1 MKTRLLLTSMLV
13 SFASV
18 AYSAPPVVNGVT
30 ASQRT
35 GTKIVDISYDLVLD
49 TGQTAFVELWFS
61 PDNGLT
67 YPIRCMDIQGDV
79 DANVTGGNAKTVEWN
94 AESDWDQKFTNAGKI
109 RVIATYGDSPSGF
122 GGSGSGGSG
131 GNSGSHDAN
140 MKPVPMTLWELM
152 DDGAGSMTWQDHSD
166 YFQYESPGAI
176 GMKIDPKEVTNGLW
190 DEVVQWA
197 SDNNAGYTGLT
208 LKGGDPDMPASNI
221 TYWQAIK
228 WCNARS
234 EMDGLTPAYY
244 TDADESTGDINGNGQ
259 IENGTDSWFQYDSIQ
274 DPNQNGK
281 WDAGEP
287 YNDDNGDGIFNPKE
301 YDDYNNNGQYDQGLS
316 QVFRN
321 GLVITIPD
329 NSSSSHFI
337 KKDTDGYRLP
347 SYPVFATAVT
357 GGNYKKN
364 WPWGD
369 QSFPGSGGGGTEY
382 SPVLMHQKYRI
393 STDSFLP
400 QYDSPSKASDRQPN
414 GFDLYDMLGNL
425 AEWEEHASSMDN
437 GNGPTMYGYVLGG
450 SYMGL
455 NEIGNANFSDSGA
468 GGGGGYNPM
477 KASEASIQGKAG
489 ETSNAIGF
497 RCMVYLR

>member
-382 SPVLMHQKYRI
+382 DTATMFQKYRI

>member
-1 MKTRLLLTSMLV
+1 MLV

-382 SPVLMHQKYRI
+382 DTATMFQKYRI

-425 AEWEEHASSMDN
+425 AEWEEYASSMDN

>member
-1 MKTRLLLTSMLV
+1 
-13 SFASV
+13 
-18 AYSAPPVVNGVT
+18 VNGVT

-382 SPVLMHQKYRI
+382 DTATMFQKYRI
-393 STDSFLP
+393 STDVVAP
-400 QYDSPSKASDRQPN
+400 EYNSPSKASDRQPN

>member
-1 MKTRLLLTSMLV
+1 MLV

-18 AYSAPPVVNGVT
+18 AYAAPPVVTGVT

-35 GTKIVDISYDLVLD
+35 GTKIVDISYNLVLD

-67 YPIRCMDIQGDV
+67 YPIRCMDVNGSV
-79 DANVTGGNAKTVEWN
+79 DANVTDGNGKLVEWN

-140 MKPVPMTLWELM
+140 MKQVPMTLWELM
-152 DDGAGSMTWQDHSD
+152 DNGSGTMVWQDNSG

-176 GMKIDPKEVTNGLW
+176 GMKIDPIEVTNGLW
-190 DEVVQWA
+190 DEVVQW
-197 SDNNAGYTGLT
+197 SVDNNAGYTGLT

-244 TDADESTGDINGNGQ
+244 TDANESTGDINGNGQ
-259 IENGTDSWFQYDSIQ
+259 IEDGTDSWSSYDPVQ

-287 YNDDNGDGIFNPKE
+287 YSDDNFDGVFNPKE
-301 YDDYNNNGQYDQGLS
+301 YEDYNNNGQYDLGLS
-316 QVFRN
+316 QVFKN
-321 GLVITIPD
+321 GAVITFPD
-329 NSSSSHFI
+329 GSSSSHFI

-347 SYPVFATAVT
+347 SYPAFASAVT
-357 GGNYKKN
+357 GGNYQKS

-369 QSFPGSGGGGTEY
+369 QSFPGSGGGGSEY
-382 SPVLMHQKYRI
+382 PLVSMHQKYRI
-393 STDSFLP
+393 STNSGAP
-400 QYDSPSKASDRQPN
+400 QFNSPSKASDRQPN
-414 GFDLYDMLGNL
+414 GFDLYDILGNL
-425 AEWEEHASSMDN
+425 AEWEEHAASWDN
-437 GNGPTMYGYVLGG
+437 GNGFTVNGYVLGG

-468 GGGGGYNPM
+468 GGGGAYNPM
-477 KASEASIQGKAG
+477 KASEASIQGKPG

>member
-1 MKTRLLLTSMLV
+1 MLV

-131 GNSGSHDAN
+131 GNSGSHDAS
-140 MKPVPMTLWELM
+140 MKQVPMTFWEYAPNPNDPATYM
-152 DDGAGSMTWQDHSD
+152 WVDNSSS
-166 YFQYESPGAI
+166 FNYESPGAI

-190 DEVVQWA
+190 DEVVQWSA
-197 SDNNAGYTGLT
+197 DNNAGYTGLT

-259 IENGTDSWFQYDSIQ
+259 IENGTDSWFPYDTIQ

-287 YNDDNGDGIFNPKE
+287 YNDDNFDGIFNPKE
-301 YDDYNNNGQYDQGLS
+301 YEDLNNNGQYDQGLS
-316 QVFRN
+316 QVFKN
-321 GLVITIPD
+321 GAVITIPE
-329 NSSSSHFI
+329 NFSSSNFI

-357 GGNYKKN
+357 GGNYQKS

-369 QSFPGSGGGGTEY
+369 QSFPGSGGGGTDY

-393 STDSFLP
+393 STDSVAP
-400 QYDSPSKASDRQPN
+400 EYNSPSKASDRQPN

-425 AEWEEHASSMDN
+425 AEWDEHASSMDN
-437 GNGPTMYGYVLGG
+437 GNGPTMYGYVFGG

-468 GGGGGYNPM
+468 GGGGGYNPL
-477 KASEASIQGKAG
+477 KASEALISGKAG

>member
-1 MKTRLLLTSMLV
+1 M
-13 SFASV
+13 
-18 AYSAPPVVNGVT
+18 N
-30 ASQRT
+30 
-35 GTKIVDISYDLVLD
+35 
-49 TGQTAFVELWFS
+49 
-61 PDNGLT
+61 
-67 YPIRCMDIQGDV
+67 
-79 DANVTGGNAKTVEWN
+79 
-94 AESDWDQKFTNAGKI
+94 
-109 RVIATYGDSPSGF
+109 
-122 GGSGSGGSG
+122 
-131 GNSGSHDAN
+131 
-140 MKPVPMTLWELM
+140 
-152 DDGAGSMTWQDHSD
+152 DGAGTMTWQDNSD

-190 DEVVQWA
+190 DEVVQWSA
-197 SDNNAGYTGLT
+197 DNNAGYTGLT

-244 TDADESTGDINGNGQ
+244 TDANESTGDINGNGL
-259 IENGTDSWFQYDSIQ
+259 IENGTDSWFPYDSIQ

-287 YNDDNGDGIFNPKE
+287 YNDDNFDGIFNPKE
-301 YDDYNNNGQYDQGLS
+301 YEDYNNNGQYDQGLS
-316 QVFRN
+316 QVFKN
-321 GLVITIPD
+321 GLVITIPN
-329 NSSSSHFI
+329 NSSSNHFI

-357 GGNYKKN
+357 GGNYQKS

-393 STDSFLP
+393 STDVVAP
-400 QYDSPSKASDRQPN
+400 EYNSPSKASDRQPN

-450 SYMGL
+450 SFMGL

>member
-1 MKTRLLLTSMLV
+1 MLV

-244 TDADESTGDINGNGQ
+244 TDANESTGDINGNGL
-259 IENGTDSWFQYDSIQ
+259 IENGTDSWFPYDSIQ

-287 YNDDNGDGIFNPKE
+287 YNDDNFDGIFNPKE

-316 QVFRN
+316 QVFKN
-321 GLVITIPD
+321 GLVITIPN
-329 NSSSSHFI
+329 NSSSNHFI

-357 GGNYKKN
+357 GGNYQKS

-382 SPVLMHQKYRI
+382 DTATMFQKYRI
-393 STDSFLP
+393 STDSVLP

-425 AEWEEHASSMDN
+425 AEWEEYASSMDN

>member
-1 MKTRLLLTSMLV
+1 MLV

>member
-1 MKTRLLLTSMLV
+1 MLV

-382 SPVLMHQKYRI
+382 DTATMFQKYRI
-393 STDSFLP
+393 STDSVLP

-425 AEWEEHASSMDN
+425 AEWEEYASSMDN

>member
-1 MKTRLLLTSMLV
+1 MLV

-316 QVFRN
+316 QVFKN
-321 GLVITIPD
+321 GLVITIPN
-329 NSSSSHFI
+329 NSSSNHFI

-382 SPVLMHQKYRI
+382 DTATMFQKYRI

-425 AEWEEHASSMDN
+425 AEWEEYASSMDN

>member
-1 MKTRLLLTSMLV
+1 MLV

-140 MKPVPMTLWELM
+140 MKPVPMTLWESM

-382 SPVLMHQKYRI
+382 DTATMFQKYRI
-393 STDSFLP
+393 STDSVLP

>member
-1 MKTRLLLTSMLV
+1 MLV

-18 AYSAPPVVNGVT
+18 AYAAPPVVTGVT

-35 GTKIVDISYDLVLD
+35 GTKIVDISYNLVLD

-67 YPIRCMDIQGDV
+67 YPIRCMDVNGSV
-79 DANVTGGNAKTVEWN
+79 DANVSGIPAAKSVQWN

-122 GGSGSGGSG
+122 GGSGNGDTG

-140 MKPVPMTLWELM
+140 MKQVPMTLWELM
-152 DDGAGSMTWQDHSD
+152 DNGSGTMLWQDNSG

-176 GMKIDPKEVTNGLW
+176 GMKVDPKEVTNGLW
-190 DEVVQWA
+190 DEVVQWSA
-197 SDNNAGYTGLT
+197 DNNAGYTGLT

-259 IENGTDSWFQYDSIQ
+259 IENGTDSWNPYDSIQ

-281 WDAGEP
+281 WDANEP
-287 YNDDNGDGIFNPKE
+287 YNDDNSDGIFNPKE

-316 QVFRN
+316 QVFKN

-329 NSSSSHFI
+329 NSSSNHFI

-382 SPVLMHQKYRI
+382 DTALMHQKYRI
-393 STDSFLP
+393 STDSFAP
-400 QYDSPSKASDRQPN
+400 EYNSPSKASDRQPN

-425 AEWEEHASSMDN
+425 AEWSEWVTRWDN
-437 GNGPTMYGYVLGG
+437 GNGMKNEGSVFGG
-450 SYMGL
+450 SYLGIS
-455 NEIGNANFSDSGA
+455 EIGNPTFTDGGA
-468 GGGGGYNPM
+468 GGGGVHNPTKGM
-477 KASEASIQGKAG
+477 EAFIYGKPATADG
-489 ETSNAIGF
+489 SKREREG
-497 RCMVYLR
+497 RDEGRKRY

>member
-382 SPVLMHQKYRI
+382 DTATMFQKYRI
-393 STDSFLP
+393 STDSVLP

-425 AEWEEHASSMDN
+425 AEWEEYASSMDN

>member
-1 MKTRLLLTSMLV
+1 MLV

-18 AYSAPPVVNGVT
+18 AYSAPPVVTGVT

-49 TGQTAFVELWFS
+49 AGQTAFVELWFS

-79 DANVTGGNAKTVEWN
+79 DANVTGVPTAKSAEWN

-122 GGSGSGGSG
+122 GGSGNGDTG
-131 GNSGSHDAN
+131 GNSGDHDAN

-152 DDGAGSMTWQDHSD
+152 DDGTGTMIWQDNSE

-176 GMKIDPKEVTNGLW
+176 GMKIDPIEVTNGLW
-190 DEVVQWA
+190 DDVVQWA

-234 EMDGLTPAYY
+234 DMDGLTPAYY
-244 TDADESTGDINGNGQ
+244 TDPDESIGDINGNGQ
-259 IENGTDSWFQYDSIQ
+259 LDNGADDWMAYDAVQ

-287 YNDDNGDGIFNPKE
+287 FTDNDFDGNFTPKE
-301 YDDYNNNGQYDQGLS
+301 YEDYNGNGQYDQGLS

-321 GLVITIPD
+321 GAVITFP
-329 NSSSSHFI
+329 NGSSSSSFI

-347 SYPVFATAVT
+347 SYPVFASAVT
-357 GGNYKKN
+357 GGNYQKS

-369 QSFPGSGGGGTEY
+369 QSFPSADGVGGTY
-382 SPVLMHQKYRI
+382 DAALMHEKYRI
-393 STDSFLP
+393 STDSVAP
-400 QYDSPSKASDRQPN
+400 EYNSPSKASDRQPN
-414 GFDLYDMLGNL
+414 GFDLFDILGNL
-425 AEWEEHASSMDN
+425 AEWEEHASSWDN
-437 GNGPTMYGYVLGG
+437 GNGFAINGYVLGG
-450 SYMGL
+450 SFMGL

-468 GGGGGYNPM
+468 GGGGSYTPM
-477 KASEASIQGKAG
+477 KASEASIQGKPG
-489 ETSNAIGF
+489 ETSSAIGF